1 MVARPFAAREVDFGQ
16 SLAMCPV
23 RLQNIQSLLSKRCF
37 LSLAVSLPSF
47 PNFDVK
53 SGLAA
58 AATTEGLVSLVDFFE
73 SFGDVGVDAAEG
85 TGVFSEDEW
94 GFTCQVI
101 SDLRSQ

>member
-1 MVARPFAAREVDFGQ
+1 M
-16 SLAMCPV
+16 
-23 RLQNIQSLLSKRCF
+23 
-37 LSLAVSLPSF
+37 SLPSF

-58 AATTEGLVSLVDFFE
+58 VATTEGLVGLVDSFE
-73 SFGDVGVDAAEG
+73 SFRDVGVDAEEG

-94 GFTCQVI
+94 GFTCWVI